1 MLSHPPSTAGPMV
14 RPDKPLSQTYQL
26 QPNLK
31 FRVSTHSLPA
41 QLRQLECTGEVNTA
55 ASNAVSHFTSPKAII
70 PTFEIAHE
78 SVKQGGFHKIQL
90 ESLAIPATQ
99 LLDLLKA
106 QGKELKKLEMVNV
119 YVQLDSSDWD
129 DDDEPYPFLTM
140 FLHLLQGLEVE
151 DLQIKHLVCNAIK
164 RPQSRQVALDGRE
177 WRGVK
182 GVLDGFAGLIE
193 QFRKERKS
201 ENKKIQDEAS
211 HSKVQ
216 SSFIE
221 QESWDDEYGFGPEEE
236 SDEDPYV
243 HDDDGEWQM

>member
-1 MLSHPPSTAGPMV
+1 MCMLSNPPSTAGPME
-14 RPDKPLSQTYQL
+14 RPDKPLSQTVQL
-26 QPNLK
+26 EPNLK
-31 FRVSTHSLPA
+31 FRVSTLSPPA
-41 QLRQLECTGEVNTA
+41 QRRQLECIGEVNTA
-55 ASNAVSHFTSPKAII
+55 ASNAVSHFTFRNDMI

-78 SVKQGGFHKIQL
+78 SVKQGDFHKIRL

-99 LLDLLKA
+99 LLDLLKG
-106 QGKELKKLEMVNV
+106 QGKVLKKLEM
-119 YVQLDSSDWD
+119 LDSSDWD
-129 DDDEPYPFLTM
+129 DDDEPYPFLTI

-151 DLQIKHLVCNAIK
+151 DLQIKHLVCNASK
-164 RPQSRQVALDGRE
+164 RPHSRQVALDGRE

-182 GVLDGFAGLIE
+182 GVRDGFAGLIE

-201 ENKKIQDEAS
+201 ENKKIKDEAS

>member
-1 MLSHPPSTAGPMV
+1 MLSKPPSTAGPME

-106 QGKELKKLEMVNV
+106 
-119 YVQLDSSDWD
+119 
-129 DDDEPYPFLTM
+129 
-140 FLHLLQGLEVE
+140 
-151 DLQIKHLVCNAIK
+151 
-164 RPQSRQVALDGRE
+164 
-177 WRGVK
+177 
-182 GVLDGFAGLIE
+182 
-193 QFRKERKS
+193 
-201 ENKKIQDEAS
+201 
-211 HSKVQ
+211 
-216 SSFIE
+216 
-221 QESWDDEYGFGPEEE
+221 
-236 SDEDPYV
+236 
-243 HDDDGEWQM
+243 

>member
-1 MLSHPPSTAGPMV
+1 MLSNPPSTAGPMV

-31 FRVSTHSLPA
+31 FRVSTLSPLA
-41 QLRQLECTGEVNTA
+41 QLRQLECIGEVKTA

-70 PTFEIAHE
+70 PT
-78 SVKQGGFHKIQL
+78 
-90 ESLAIPATQ
+90 
-99 LLDLLKA
+99 
-106 QGKELKKLEMVNV
+106 
-119 YVQLDSSDWD
+119 Y
-129 DDDEPYPFLTM
+129 
-140 FLHLLQGLEVE
+140 
-151 DLQIKHLVCNAIK
+151 
-164 RPQSRQVALDGRE
+164 
-177 WRGVK
+177 
-182 GVLDGFAGLIE
+182 GFAGLIE

>member
-1 MLSHPPSTAGPMV
+1 MLSNPPSTAGPME
-14 RPDKPLSQTYQL
+14 RPDKPLSQTVQL
-26 QPNLK
+26 EPNLK
-31 FRVSTHSLPA
+31 FRVFTLSPPA
-41 QLRQLECTGEVNTA
+41 QVRQLECIGEVDTA
-55 ASNAVSHFTSPKAII
+55 ASNAVSHVTSPKAII
-70 PTFEIAHE
+70 PTFDIAHE
-78 SVKQGGFHKIQL
+78 SVKQGDFHKIRL
-90 ESLAIPATQ
+90 ECLAIPATQ
-99 LLDLLKA
+99 LLDLLKG
-106 QGKELKKLEMVNV
+106 QGKVLKKLEMVNV

-140 FLHLLQGLEVE
+140 FLHLLQGLEVG
-151 DLQIKHLVCNAIK
+151 DLQIKHLVCNASK
-164 RPQSRQVALDGRE
+164 RPHSRQLALDGRE

-182 GVLDGFAGLIE
+182 GVRDGFAGLIE
-193 QFRKERKS
+193 QFRKERNS
-201 ENKKIQDEAS
+201 ENKIQDEAS